1 MDPYPDQEIIELSQ
15 LSQKS
20 RRPPRLKG
28 GWVAFALLAVLTF
41 YPKCIE
47 ASPCCA
53 GPGDAA
59 GMITGD
65 EKAVLSLKTSQAWS
79 IGFAPPQGQGL
90 PVFRAENDEEWTQT
104 LEIEGGLL
112 LTDRLQVGLA
122 LPVRRREQQT
132 PTQSFKV
139 LGMGDARTS
148 FSAELLPEY
157 SYSRWIPRIFG
168 SFALSLPTGT
178 SGLGRSI
185 WVPSLALFLVKLY
198 PLEAG
203 TLGLSLNLEGHRPV
217 GAPAPDTWIESA
229 LGFSVAASTTFQTR
243 RLPLVF
249 SLSVSPLLDL
259 PTRTQGAVA
268 SEGLTQLVWNVS
280 GGAGWFIDGL
290 TRLELRVSD
299 QTLLGPAWNT
309 PLERA
314 LSLRLSTGLLR

>member
-1 MDPYPDQEIIELSQ
+1 MTRSGQETLLVTRQ
-15 LSQKS
+15 
-20 RRPPRLKG
+20 RR
-28 GWVAFALLAVLTF
+28 GWVAFALFAVLSS
-41 YPKCIE
+41 YPKNIE

-65 EKAVLSLKTSQAWS
+65 EKAVLSLKTSQAWA
-79 IGFAPPQGQGL
+79 IGFAPPQGQGV

-104 LEIEGGLL
+104 LELEGGLL
-112 LTDRLQVGLA
+112 LTDRFQVGVA
-122 LPVRRREQQT
+122 LPLRRREQQT
-132 PTQSFKV
+132 PTQSFRV

-148 FSAELLPEY
+148 LSAELLPEY
-157 SYSRWIPRIFG
+157 SYSRWIPRVFG
-168 SFALSLPTGT
+168 SFSLSLPTGT
-178 SGLGRSI
+178 SGLGRNV
-185 WVPSLALFLVKLY
+185 WVPSFALFLVKLY
-198 PLEAG
+198 PLEVG

-217 GAPAPDTWIESA
+217 GSPAQDTWIESG

-249 SLSVSPLLDL
+249 GLSLSPLLDL

-268 SEGLTQLVWNVS
+268 SEGFTQLVWNVS
-280 GGAGWFIDGL
+280 GSAGWFIDGI